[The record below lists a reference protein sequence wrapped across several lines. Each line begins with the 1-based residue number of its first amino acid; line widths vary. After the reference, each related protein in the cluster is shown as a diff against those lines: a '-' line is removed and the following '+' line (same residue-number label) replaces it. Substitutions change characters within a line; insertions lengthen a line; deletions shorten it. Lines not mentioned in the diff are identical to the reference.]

1 MLDETGDAPG
11 QNTVSVNHLS
21 DAIKEIYAA
30 KPSAPPKEN
39 QNIELHGGKKI
50 EFDEMP
56 DKYIDDRP
64 LPGTELIF
72 FDNLAGS
79 DKKDTT
85 TINPAYGLALGMSA
99 LSTLAAG
106 MAGAGLGRIN
116 YVTSGLTLGASTY
129 LDFYTYRAK
138 TDAHNHRA
146 AEIGLAS
153 DALLAAGIIT
163 GLATAPGRIALSAAV
178 FGMVG
183 KVASGMMYE
192 RETSNTG

>member
-1 MLDETGDAPG
+1 MPDGSGDAPS
-11 QNTVSVNHLS
+11 QTTVPVNHLNE
-21 DAIKEIYAA
+21 AIKEIYPSP
-30 KPSAPPKEN
+30 PSAQAKES
-39 QNIELHGGKKI
+39 QFVGLHGGKQV
-50 EFDEMP
+50 EFDEVL

-64 LPGTELIF
+64 LPGTELIQF
-72 FDNLAGS
+72 ESPASS
-79 DKKDTT
+79 DKNDTT
-85 TINPAYGLALGMSA
+85 TINPAYGLGLGMSA
-99 LSTLAAG
+99 LSTIAAC
-106 MAGAGLGRIN
+106 MVGAGLGRIN
-116 YVTSGLTLGASTY
+116 YVTSALTLGTSTY

-163 GLATAPGRIALSAAV
+163 GLATTPGRIALGAAV

-192 RETSNTG
+192 RQL